1 MIIFK
6 QQTNMR
12 DRQRGVALLV
22 VTFALLIITSI
33 AAGMILLTNT
43 ETSISSNFRDQ
54 QLAFFSARAGIEE
67 ARDRMRNVTDN
78 PASIYIAGTIPTTL
92 PGTGTSILYI
102 LNPANGE
109 TVAPWNGS
117 VSTSYPDTEICSET
131 TTITCS
137 SGKPNLSTCNT
148 WCNSVTA
155 NSTYAASPVFDW
167 KWVRIT
173 LKQNNS
179 FTTYSTNGAS
189 GTASQTCWNGVNEQI
204 TSCVLPN
211 TPVYLLTSL
220 AVTPTGSR
228 RMIQAEIAADKL
240 TFTAPAALT
249 LDGPGL
255 VASAP
260 NSNPFNVNGNDHAG
274 CGVLTTGAAVDAVGA
289 TSAIDVTTMANA
301 IPNGRRGNYTGL
313 HITSPQPDVYN
324 VAPSL
329 PSNLQTVSSLDTLV
343 STIKAN
349 VTQPVINGIITPA
362 TNIASPGTLAVPQII
377 YVNGDLTLHGNI
389 TGYGILVVTG
399 TFDAGGNVGWNGLV
413 LVVGKG
419 IFNGNGGGNN
429 SYNGAVL
436 VAKTRDNSG
445 NLLGSI
451 GAPTFNFSGGGG
463 NGFNYS
469 SGCINTASNLST
481 YHDMAI
487 REILD

>member
-78 PASIYIAGTIPTTL
+78 PVSINIAGTIPTTL
-92 PGTGTSILYI
+92 PGTGTSVLYI

-137 SGKPNLSTCNT
+137 SGKPNLSACNT

-179 FTTYSTNGAS
+179 FTTYATNGAS
-189 GTASQTCWNGVNEQI
+189 GTSSQTCWNGVNEQI
-204 TSCVLPN
+204 ISCALPN

-240 TFTAPAALT
+240 TFAVPGALT
-249 LDGPGL
+249 LDGTGDSFN
-255 VASAP
+255 AA
-260 NSNPFNVNGNDHAG
+260 NSNNYGVNGNDTAG
-274 CGVLTTGAAVDAVGA
+274 CGGPIGPAVPAVAVNDIPDKTTIVG
-289 TSAIDVTTMANA
+289 A
-301 IPNGRRGNYTGL
+301 IPNGRRNNYQGSGATN
-313 HITSPQPDVYN
+313 PDVEAVTLPAYMQT
-324 VAPSL
+324 PSA
-329 PSNLQTVSSLDTLV
+329 LQTLV
-343 STIKAN
+343 STLKNN
-349 VTQPVINGIITPA
+349 VTQPVISGPA
-362 TNIASPGTLAVPQII
+362 SNIAFAGSLASPQII
-377 YVNGDLTLHGNI
+377 YVNGDLTLNCNV
-389 TGYGILVVTG
+389 TGYWILVVTG
-399 TFDAGGNVGWNGLV
+399 TFTARGNVGWNGLV
-413 LVVGKG
+413 LVVGAGVYDAEGGGNKTY
-419 IFNGNGGGNN
+419 NGAILIAHTLDNSLNVLSTLGSPTYTTNGGGTN
-429 SYNGAVL
+429 SV
-436 VAKTRDNSG
+436 
-445 NLLGSI
+445 
-451 GAPTFNFSGGGG
+451 
-463 NGFNYS
+463 NYS
-469 SGCINTASNLST
+469 SGCINRASNLST